1 MDGIIDPMDMS
12 FSKLQKMVKDREAWC
27 AAVPGVAKSDTI
39 EQLNSKPSPNWVF
52 FLRGLLRVKF
62 ILFVLVVPDPVS
74 ALGS

>member
-39 EQLNSKPSPNWVF
+39 EQLNSKPSPSWVF
-52 FLRGLLRVKF
+52 S
-62 ILFVLVVPDPVS
+62 FVACQELNS
-74 ALGS
+74 FCLY